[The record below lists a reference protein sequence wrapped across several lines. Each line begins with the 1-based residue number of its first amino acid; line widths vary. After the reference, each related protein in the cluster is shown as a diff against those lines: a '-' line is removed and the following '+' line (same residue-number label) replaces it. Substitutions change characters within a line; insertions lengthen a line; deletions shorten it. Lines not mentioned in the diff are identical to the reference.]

1 MEPGDFLVIYSS
13 CAVFRNPCSSLLPS
27 NMSRVLDGWSFWA
40 GKGRTAWD
48 VSWTFHMCLTLF
60 HFQAWCHGLA
70 LLISDNLRSFLPSS
84 FQTAVIYQM
93 LVTSLYLRIGI
104 SERKGQDKK
113 IHCTS
118 MLKLSLPMNN
128 FNTQFTHF
136 YRKPSK

>member
-1 MEPGDFLVIYSS
+1 MAGVSGQEKEEQHGTLAGPSTCV
-13 CAVFRNPCSSLLPS
+13 SLFS
-27 NMSRVLDGWSFWA
+27 
-40 GKGRTAWD
+40 
-48 VSWTFHMCLTLF
+48 TFKLGAT
-60 HFQAWCHGLA
+60 
-70 LLISDNLRSFLPSS
+70 DNLRSFLPSS